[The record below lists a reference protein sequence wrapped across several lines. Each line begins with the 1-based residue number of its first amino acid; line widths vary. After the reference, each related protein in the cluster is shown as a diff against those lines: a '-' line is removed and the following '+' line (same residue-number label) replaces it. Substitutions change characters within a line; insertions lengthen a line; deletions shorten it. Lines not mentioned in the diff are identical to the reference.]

1 MKIKKI
7 IIILVCLM
15 ILFVAGNIIISSK
28 SQVDMGESN
37 IETEKEDET
46 GENEPLNLGQ
56 FAAETLEGDTIT
68 HDFFAKE
75 KLTMIN
81 VWATFCGPCKI
92 EMPGL
97 GNLDREIEDFQVM
110 GVVMDVLNQDGTI
123 NTEQIEAAKELQK
136 LTNVH
141 YPSAIL
147 NENLARLGFAQI
159 SSYPTTLF
167 VDAEGNIVGDL
178 VVGARDEDDWREI
191 IEERKAAVK

>member
-46 GENEPLNLGQ
+46 GENEPLNIGQ